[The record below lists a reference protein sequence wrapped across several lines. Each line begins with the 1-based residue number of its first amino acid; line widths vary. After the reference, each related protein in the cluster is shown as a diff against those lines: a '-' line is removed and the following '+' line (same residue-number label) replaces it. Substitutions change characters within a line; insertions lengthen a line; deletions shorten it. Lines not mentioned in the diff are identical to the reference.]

1 MKHVTTKNERDRL
14 MIEALIFKY
23 GQLSRA
29 EIHELTHVQRSEIS
43 RMVRELLTEGH
54 LLPAGRADNPL
65 GRKQVLLRLNEEL
78 RFVLAVGFDDE
89 NALAAILD
97 LHLVMRSSVRGATVR
112 DQGKDGLAR
121 QLRALANQ
129 ALAKAAIDPNLLVGI
144 GVAGSGLVNSRDGVM
159 VMSSTLEFCQDFH
172 LQEIF
177 EREFGIPTAVENIT
191 RAKTVAERGLS
202 TGDLAQDMIYVEY
215 GRTGIGAGIVI
226 NGKLFYGAGHAA
238 GEFGHTHIIENGPAC
253 KCGSF
258 GCLEAIAG
266 AAALES
272 RVRKAIAEG
281 GNSSAL
287 ALAEGD
293 PNKITGR
300 TVLQAAGQGDKIC
313 TAIVEQAGNY
323 LGVALA
329 NLVNLFNPASIV
341 IDQRLSLAGAA
352 LLEQLTRVIRRQ
364 ALNHSAKD
372 LSVRFGSLGNEAS
385 LIGAGRVALENYF
398 EIPALKLPRFM
409 IETVKVPRRKT
420 PAARTAA

>member
-29 EIHELTHVQRSEIS
+29 EIHDLTHVQRSEIS
-43 RMVRELLTEGH
+43 RMVRELLAEGH
-54 LLPAGRADNPL
+54 LLPAGRADNPM
-65 GRKQVLLRLNEEL
+65 GRKQVLLRLNEER
-78 RFVLAVGFDDE
+78 RFVLAIGFDDE
-89 NALAAILD
+89 SVLAAILD
-97 LHLVMRSSVRGATVR
+97 LHLLMRSNLREPALL
-112 DQGKDGLAR
+112 DQGKAGLTR
-121 QLRALANQ
+121 QLLSLAHRAIV
-129 ALAKAAIDPNLLVGI
+129 KAGVDPQLLVGI

-159 VMSSTLEFCQDFH
+159 VMSSTMEFCQDFH

-177 EREFGIPTAVENIT
+177 EKEFGIPTAVENIT
-191 RAKTVAERGLS
+191 RAKTVAERGL
-202 TGDLAQDMIYVEY
+202 GIGEFAQDMIYVEY

-226 NGKLFYGAGHAA
+226 NGKLFYGAGYAA
-238 GEFGHTHIIENGPAC
+238 GELGHTHMIEDGPAC

-272 RVRKAIAEG
+272 RLRKAIAEG
-281 GNSSAL
+281 GTSAAL

-293 PNKITGR
+293 PNKITGW

-313 TAIVEQAGNY
+313 AAIVEQAANY
-323 LGVALA
+323 LGVGLA
-329 NLVNLFNPASIV
+329 NLVNLFNPAVIV
-341 IDQRLSLAGAA
+341 IDQRLSLAGPG
-352 LLEQLTRVIRRQ
+352 LLDQLTRVIQRK
-364 ALNHSAKD
+364 ALNHSAQG
-372 LSVRFGSLGNEAS
+372 LTLRFGSLGNEAS
-385 LIGAGRVALENYF
+385 LLGAGRVALENYF

-409 IETVKVPRRKT
+409 IETVKVPRRKN